1 MRIEGAPPAYF
12 AALQT
17 AYDDAIDGDTIQS
30 QAWHLPENLSFDR
43 NISVTLKG
51 GYDAMYTNNPSAT
64 TINGTL
70 TISDGSV
77 IVEHIVI
84 R

>member
-1 MRIEGAPPAYF
+1 VPPVYF
-12 AALQT
+12 SALQA
-17 AYDDAIDGDTIQS
+17 AYDDAIEGDTIQS

-43 NISVTLKG
+43 NISITLKG
-51 GYDAMYTNNPSAT
+51 GYDSLFTNNPSAT

-70 TISDGSV
+70 TISEGSV
-77 IVEHIVI
+77 IVDNIVI